1 MRLIGFIALALG
13 VIGILMSLPFLG
25 FAALGYL
32 GILADVSVSEN
43 QGYGMQLLYL
53 GLPTLIGGV
62 VLCVLGLLMLT
73 RNHRQADAESAAARD
88 RSRM

>member
-13 VIGILMSLPFLG
+13 VIGILMSLPLLG

-32 GILADVSVSEN
+32 GILADMSISEN
-43 QGYGMQLLYL
+43 HSLGMQLLYL

-62 VLCVLGLLMLT
+62 VLCMLGLLAFT
-73 RNHRQADAESAAARD
+73 RNHRKADAESAAAPD
-88 RSRM
+88 LSRM